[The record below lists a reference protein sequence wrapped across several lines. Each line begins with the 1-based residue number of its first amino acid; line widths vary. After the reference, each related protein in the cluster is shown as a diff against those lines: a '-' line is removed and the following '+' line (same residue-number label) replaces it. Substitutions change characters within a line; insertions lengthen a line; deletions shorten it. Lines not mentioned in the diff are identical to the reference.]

1 MKEDKQ
7 PVVKKDMNV
16 SVSQKIYP
24 IPTEVISD
32 GKIVKKNLT
41 KLDLDE
47 AWLLHELKQQ
57 NISHVKE
64 VIFAQVQTDGTLVTY
79 VKDQMEA

>member
-7 PVVKKDMNV
+7 PVVKKDMNIP
-16 SVSQKIYP
+16 VSQKIYP

-41 KLDLDE
+41 KLDFDE
-47 AWLLHELKQQ
+47 AWLLQELKQQ
-57 NISHVKE
+57 NISQVKE
-64 VIFAQVQTDGTLVTY
+64 VIFAQFQTDGTLVTY
-79 VKDQMEA
+79 VKD